1 MPEATPGIQ
10 QFLDPAAWR
19 DHRFGLPLARWR
31 TLTGRTAWITGAG
44 TGYGRCI
51 AVALAAAGARVILS
65 GRRAEK
71 LQESIEEIRSFGI
84 SADNTSA
91 IPVDITDGNSVE
103 AAAAEVQSRHG
114 PPHFLVHSAA
124 MPPAPL
130 SWPLTSMTPEQWNR
144 IVATNVTGAW
154 LMCRAAVPDMLAAG
168 SCRVVLLTSEAGW
181 AFTPGVGA
189 YNVTKSALNNFGAS
203 LAAECA
209 ARYPAADV
217 QINVLIPGEARTE
230 MNQGST
236 ISPYTIV
243 PMTLALL
250 SHPLGG
256 PNGRFFHRDGRHF
269 TFGYATAFEQSLI

>member
-1 MPEATPGIQ
+1 MPAATPGIQ
-10 QFLDPAAWR
+10 QFLDPAGWR
-19 DHRFGLPLARWR
+19 DHRFGLPPARWQA
-31 TLTGRTAWITGAG
+31 LSGRTAWITGAG

-65 GRRAEK
+65 GRRMEK
-71 LQESIEEIRSFGI
+71 LNESIEKMRSLDIPAENAMNI
-84 SADNTSA
+84 S
-91 IPVDITDGNSVE
+91 VDITDSASVE
-103 AAAAEVQSRHG
+103 AAADEVRRRYG
-114 PPHFLVHSAA
+114 PVNILVHSAA
-124 MPPAPL
+124 VSSGGL
-130 SWPLTSMTPEQWNR
+130 TWPLTSMSPAQWNR
-144 IVATNVTGAW
+144 IIGTNVTGAW
-154 LMCRAAVPDMLAAG
+154 LICRAALPDMLAAG

-189 YNVTKSALNNFGAS
+189 YNVTKSALNNLGAS

-230 MNQGST
+230 MNKGSI
-236 ISPYTIV
+236 ISPYTVV

-256 PNGRFFHRDGRHF
+256 PNGCFFHRDGRHF
-269 TFGYATAFEQSLI
+269 PFAYAKAYERAVL

>member
-10 QFLDPAAWR
+10 QFLDPAGWR
-19 DHRFGLPLARWR
+19 DHRFGLPPARWR
-31 TLTGRTAWITGAG
+31 ALSGRTSWIIGAG
-44 TGYGRCI
+44 TGYGRSI
-51 AVALAAAGARVILS
+51 AVALAAAGSRVILS

-71 LQESIEEIRSFGI
+71 LNQTIDDMRSFGI
-84 SADNTSA
+84 SPEHTAVV
-91 IPVDITDGNSVE
+91 PLDITDSRAV
-103 AAAAEVQSRHG
+103 AAVAAEVQSQYG
-114 PPHFLVHSAA
+114 PAQFLIHSAA
-124 MPPAPL
+124 LPPAPL
-130 SWPLTSMTPEQWNR
+130 SWPLTSMTPEQWNN
-144 IVATNVTGAW
+144 IVGTNLTGAW
-154 LMCRAAVPDMLAAG
+154 LMCRAAVPAMLAAG

-189 YNVTKSALNNFGAS
+189 YNVTKSALNNLGAS

-230 MNQGST
+230 MNQGSM

-250 SHPLGG
+250 SHPPGG
-256 PNGRFFHRDGRHF
+256 PNGQFFHRDGRHF
-269 TFGYATAFEQSLI
+269 SFGYASAYNKTVI